1 MHTCIHTCIMT
12 RVISI
17 SDEAYDRL
25 KSIKKENM
33 SFSKV
38 IIGLTE
44 TERRKR
50 FFEFVKNMEP
60 DEELARNVEEVYK
73 QRGRFRLR
81 RVTL

>member
-1 MHTCIHTCIMT
+1 MT